1 MFYSYTGDIT
11 AMWEQLTD
19 RELIDRIQAGDQ
31 AAVSSLAATFGP
43 RIHQL
48 AMRYVKNWEDAEE
61 VAQDVLWKVSRKIG
75 AFRGDSALSSWIYRI
90 TFNTAMSRLRSERAR
105 LKADAVAAADIES
118 ATLPIPSSTP
128 DERPLRE
135 PVDWS
140 SMADD
145 DVMRAQMRSR
155 LIQALG
161 ELPQVYRIPVLLRD
175 IQGLSTEEAAAVL
188 RVKPQTLKSRL
199 HRGRLILRR
208 HLAEFAGGLS
218 LHRH

>member
-1 MFYSYTGDIT
+1 MRQFT
-11 AMWEQLTD
+11 E
-19 RELIDRIQAGDQ
+19 RELIDGIQAGDQ
-31 AAVSSLAATFGP
+31 NAVSSLAATYGP

-61 VAQDVLWKVSRKIG
+61 VAQDVLWKVSRKIS

-105 LKADAVAAADIES
+105 MRADAAAVADMES
-118 ATLPIPSSTP
+118 ATLPVPSSTP

-145 DVMRAQMRSR
+145 DVMRAQMRAR
-155 LIQALG
+155 LIKALG

-208 HLAEFAGGLS
+208 HLAEFADGLS